1 MKTQYTCQNC
11 GTVHSKWQGQCS
23 GCKQWN
29 TLSEEQTS
37 KKTEHKRYVKNKP
50 VMPITQVRSQEM
62 PRVFSGIPEL
72 DCVLGG
78 GLVPGSFVLLSGD
91 PGIGKS
97 TLLTQTLH
105 TLACRGYK
113 VLYASGEESQ
123 EQIQAIRNNSGGD
136 RRQMFQEMRT
146 LTQETDNK
154 LKTILDDEQYKIY
167 ETFKEKQREQ
177 MRSQM
182 QNRRGNRGR
191 F

>member
-1 MKTQYTCQNC
+1 MKNFKSVLLIC
-11 GTVHSKWQGQCS
+11 
-23 GCKQWN
+23 
-29 TLSEEQTS
+29 
-37 KKTEHKRYVKNKP
+37 
-50 VMPITQVRSQEM
+50 ITT
-62 PRVFSGIPEL
+62 
-72 DCVLGG
+72 
-78 GLVPGSFVLLSGD
+78 VLLSGCGSSQA
-91 PGIGKS
+91 PAS
-97 TLLTQTLH
+97 TETPSTDRDAQREARQQQRQQLLADLNLRDDQKIEVEKIL
-105 TLACRGYK
+105 K
-113 VLYASGEESQ
+113 ESQ
-123 EQIQAIRNNSGGD
+123 EQMQAIRNNSGGD